1 MESTMSSIRR
11 IIDDVYKKLKSR
23 KSKKRLPE
31 PAKEVPVKT
40 KSKPAKGEKRF
51 SKKPVDPAEQR
62 YKQRRSIERH
72 DWHDYDDEMPDL
84 NDWPD
89 TKREENERYIKKS
102 RKKKV
107 TKDDINRRINSKFGG
122 EYGRHEFD
130 EDIPF

>member
-1 MESTMSSIRR
+1 MSSIRK
-11 IIDDVYKKLKSR
+11 IIDDVYKKLKSK

-31 PAKEVPVKT
+31 SAKKASVKT
-40 KSKPAKGEKRF
+40 KSKSAKGEKRF

-89 TKREENERYIKKS
+89 TKREENKSYIKKS
-102 RKKKV
+102 RNKKV
-107 TKDDINRRINSKFGG
+107 TKDDINRRINHKRIG
-122 EYGRHEFD
+122 EYRRHEFD